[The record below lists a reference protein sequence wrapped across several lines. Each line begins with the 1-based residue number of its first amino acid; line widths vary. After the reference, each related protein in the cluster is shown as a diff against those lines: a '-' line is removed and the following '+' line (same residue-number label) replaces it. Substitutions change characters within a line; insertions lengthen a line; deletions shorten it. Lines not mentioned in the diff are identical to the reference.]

1 MALGTYGPPRELDI
15 GRCFNEAIEVYKKN
29 FLPLFL
35 AAILFDVLSVLTL
48 LVLSGPLAGGIC
60 LMTLKA
66 LRQRDRAV
74 ELGDLFGTF
83 GKFLPLLELFF
94 LTFVLELVGLGCLV
108 LPGLFLMTIW
118 LYPFY
123 LMIDQEFG
131 VFASLG
137 ASKDIVFRNGFW
149 KNGGLLLIVV
159 ALHLAP
165 QLVPG
170 VGIVLAWFVAPVS
183 WLIVASAYLQQIPAA
198 ESGLGDLR
206 EAMQASE

>member
-94 LTFVLELVGLGCLV
+94 LTFVLELV
-108 LPGLFLMTIW
+108 
-118 LYPFY
+118 
-123 LMIDQEFG
+123 
-131 VFASLG
+131 
-137 ASKDIVFRNGFW
+137 
-149 KNGGLLLIVV
+149 
-159 ALHLAP
+159 
-165 QLVPG
+165 
-170 VGIVLAWFVAPVS
+170 
-183 WLIVASAYLQQIPAA
+183 
-198 ESGLGDLR
+198 
-206 EAMQASE
+206 